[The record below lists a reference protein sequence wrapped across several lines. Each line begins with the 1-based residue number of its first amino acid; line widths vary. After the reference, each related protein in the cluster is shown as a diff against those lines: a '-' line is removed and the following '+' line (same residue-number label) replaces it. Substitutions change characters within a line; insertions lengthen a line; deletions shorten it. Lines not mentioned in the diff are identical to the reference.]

1 MRNTKA
7 FIRGLVT
14 FSCVAALSGCS
25 LFSSDKPLNP
35 PAELVQFTPSVKVQK
50 AWSVSLGDAGAYS
63 FSPIAVGYDV
73 YAASSNGTIVDVDVS
88 TGKTSWKIKAPSD
101 LTAGVGADST
111 TVAVVG
117 DKGIIYAY
125 NTDGTLR
132 WKAQAPSQVLSA
144 PAVGDG
150 AIVVRS
156 IDNQISAYDA
166 QTGELRWVTQR
177 TEPPLVLHTAP
188 GIVITQN
195 LVFVALP
202 GGKLAVLT
210 LNNGGPLWDGVI
222 AEPRGTTE
230 LERVADV
237 SGFPV
242 LENNTVCAVAYQG
255 RLSCFSTQNGNLAW
269 SKTFSSDV
277 GITSDGQYV
286 FAADDAGRVS
296 EFDLQTGSSVW
307 RNDQLSYRNLSSPV
321 PVGNYVAVGDYE
333 GYVHFLSKDN
343 GKFVGRIEAD
353 DSAVLSTPIVVGDE
367 VVVQTQSG
375 ALVALTAK

>member
-1 MRNTKA
+1 MRNTKTL
-7 FIRGLVT
+7 IRGLVT
-14 FSCVAALSGCS
+14 LSCVAVLSGCS
-25 LFSSDKPLNP
+25 LFASKPVNP
-35 PAELVQFTPSVKVQK
+35 PAELVQFTPSVNIQK
-50 AWSVSLGDAGAYS
+50 AWSASLGDSGSYT

-73 YAASSNGTIVDVDVS
+73 YAASSNGTIIDVDVT
-88 TGKTSWKIKAPSD
+88 TGKTSWKIKAPTD
-101 LTAGVGADST
+101 LTAGVGADSST
-111 TVAVVG
+111 IAVVG
-117 DKGIIYAY
+117 AKGVIYAY
-125 NTDGTLR
+125 NTDGSLR
-132 WKAQAPSQVLSA
+132 WKAQAPSEVLSA

-177 TEPPLVLHTAP
+177 TEPSLVLHTAP

-195 LVFVALP
+195 LVFVSLP

-242 LENNTVCAVAYQG
+242 LENSSVCAVAYQG
-255 RLSCFSTQNGNLAW
+255 RLSCFDTRSGSLAW
-269 SKTFSSDV
+269 SKVFSSDV

-286 FAADDAGRVS
+286 FAANDVGHVS
-296 EFDLQTGSSVW
+296 TFDLQNGGTVW
-307 RNDQLSYRNLSSPV
+307 TNNQLSYRRLSSPV
-321 PVGNYVAVGDYE
+321 AVGNYVAVGDLE

-367 VVVQTQSG
+367 VIVQTKSG